1 MKFGGLGIPAT
12 LLAYTQQYAVTPY
25 LVLYNAVQTVGWGF
39 VLAKALRKI
48 RQRRHDLP
56 PPPPPTPHAW
66 LSVCIRMIL
75 VAWLTE
81 D

>member
-39 VLAKALRKI
+39 VLTKALRKI
-48 RQRRHDLP
+48 RQRRHGLP
-56 PPPPPTPHAW
+56 CPPTPHSARVAVRMHMNDSG
-66 LSVCIRMIL
+66 SV
-75 VAWLTE
+75 A